1 MLFESFATAQSVFL
15 GAIFVIALIMGAIV
29 NKTNFCTMGAVSDW
43 VNMGDKGR
51 LGAWLFAIAVALV
64 GVVILE
70 NIGLVDADGA
80 FPPYRNGQLIW
91 AENLLGGILFG
102 IGMTLASGCGNKALI
117 RVGGGNLKSIMV
129 VLIIAVIAYYM
140 INPFPGSDQTLF
152 TLLFYDWIRPLARAL
167 VEAEPNPGHRALA
180 TLEAQGILKAVITQN
195 IDALHQRAGTNEV
208 LEIHGH
214 MRSATCIDCYRTH
227 STDDLVASFLS
238 SNSIPRCPECGG
250 VLKPDA
256 VLFGEQLPVAVV
268 NAAMAHIRAAD
279 LLLIAGSSLEVVPVC
294 QLPMKVHRRG
304 GRLIVVDLRPT
315 LADEAADVVIHADC
329 AEILPCIASACAR

>member
-1 MLFESFATAQSVFL
+1 MATQMDDL
-15 GAIFVIALIMGAIV
+15 
-29 NKTNFCTMGAVSDW
+29 VSRAA
-43 VNMGDKGR
+43 R
-51 LGAWLFAIAVALV
+51 LLRRARYAVALT
-64 GVVILE
+64 GAGISTPSG
-70 NIGLVDADGA
+70 IPDFRSPGTGLWESVDPMRVASIYA
-80 FPPYRNGQLIW
+80 FRHDPQ
-91 AENLLGGILFG
+91 A
-102 IGMTLASGCGNKALI
+102 
-117 RVGGGNLKSIMV
+117 
-129 VLIIAVIAYYM
+129 
-140 INPFPGSDQTLF
+140 
-152 TLLFYDWIRPLARAL
+152 FYDWIRPLARAL